1 MFSQNKLK
9 KNDFDWIKSLNAYK
23 RNVESIEIEINDVNY
38 TMNVDFN
45 TKSKDINLATITNFE
60 VYQYNEEIYQIEE
73 QSFSECLFI
82 QGINIY
88 IKYKTYNDC

>member
-1 MFSQNKLK
+1 
-9 KNDFDWIKSLNAYK
+9 
-23 RNVESIEIEINDVNY
+23 
-38 TMNVDFN
+38 MNVDFN

-73 QSFSECLFI
+73 QSISECLFI

-88 IKYKTYNDC
+88 IKYTTCND